1 MNPSSFVLGLAFP
14 LLVRSTIKRKALLRF
29 LPFSGDLSMSEM
41 ELGGDKQTQKHSFA
55 LCLS

>member
-14 LLVRSTIKRKALLRF
+14 LVVRSTIKRKALLRF
-29 LPFSGDLSMSEM
+29 SPFSSHLSKSEM
-41 ELGGDKQTQKHSFA
+41 EPAGDKQRQGYSFD

>member
-14 LLVRSTIKRKALLRF
+14 LLVKRKALLRF
-29 LPFSGDLSMSEM
+29 EPFSGHLSMSEM
-41 ELGGDKQTQKHSFA
+41 EPGGDKQTQKYSFA

>member
-29 LPFSGDLSMSEM
+29 YPFSGHLSMSEV
-41 ELGGDKQTQKHSFA
+41 EPGGDKQEQKHSFA

>member
-1 MNPSSFVLGLAFP
+1 MNSSSFVLGLAFP

-29 LPFSGDLSMSEM
+29 YPFSDHLSMSEV
-41 ELGGDKQTQKHSFA
+41 EAGGDKQEQKHSFA